1 MASIRTEFVINA
13 DAERVWKI
21 VGDWENGPVDMACG
35 HVIASCAEG
44 TTRIVTFADGM
55 IARERLVALDDAAR
69 RIVYSVIGDAV
80 RPEHDNAVMQIIAEG
95 PGRCRFVWS
104 RDLLPDE
111 LAQPLHQGMEQA
123 APIIK
128 RTFEDR

>member
-1 MASIRTEFVINA
+1 MASIRTEFEIEA
-13 DAERVWKI
+13 DAERVWKV
-21 VGDWENGPVDMACG
+21 VGDWENGPVGMARG
-35 HVIASCAEG
+35 HVLSSLAQG
-44 TTRIVTFADGM
+44 VTRVVTFADGL
-55 IARERLVALDDAAR
+55 IARERLVTLDDAAR
-69 RIVYSVIGDAV
+69 RIVYSVIGDTL

-111 LAQPLHQGMEQA
+111 LAQPLHQGMDKA
-123 APIIK
+123 AAIIK